1 MTLNY
6 IGLTEDAEEHTGLKY
21 FIAYRIIKPKKLKG
35 NCYTRSVIVI

>member
-6 IGLTEDAEEHTGLKY
+6 IGLTENAEEHTGLKY
-21 FIAYRIIKPKKLKG
+21 FIAYSLKLKKLKG